1 MYRNTVLPGEADE
14 RTLVRVRSAWEAE
27 AGVDGCMREL
37 TRQGVKALIF
47 PNEEMLRVWRLRLA
61 ALA

>member
-1 MYRNTVLPGEADE
+1 MYRNTVLLGEADE
-14 RTLVRVRSAWEAE
+14 RTLVRVRSAWEEE